1 MDAAKLCCGLL
12 IREEQGL
19 GFKKKKRSARSRTS
33 QIKTDSYYRNARL
46 PPRTENLTKSGRQQ
60 RAF

>member
-46 PPRTENLTKSGRQQ
+46 PPENRKLNQER
-60 RAF
+60 